1 MQTKQIKFPLFVT
14 NEPQKM
20 VAICIFALTFFLFIG
35 ELIIAFQFNEKKQ
48 MVMPKTNFVPT
59 QADLRKDSPLFKTS
73 LFGDYVPTNLAD
85 ADIKQSMLD
94 AEVVGVMFATK
105 EEESQV
111 IIRAG
116 GGGQKTYVVG
126 DVLPGGAI
134 IKRITEKGVVVLHK
148 GVLESLSLPKNE
160 LIFEAPAKP
169 LIEE

>member
-1 MQTKQIKFPLFVT
+1 MQIKQIKFSLLLV

-20 VAICIFALTFFLFIG
+20 VAICIFALTSFLFVW
-35 ELIIAFQFNEKKQ
+35 ELITAFQFSEKKYALT
-48 MVMPKTNFVPT
+48 PSANIVPA
-59 QADLRKDSPLFKTS
+59 QANLRDDSPLFTRS
-73 LFGDYVPTNLAD
+73 LFGAYVPTNLAD

-116 GGGQKTYVVG
+116 GGGQKTYVIG

-148 GVLESLSLPKNE
+148 GALESLSLPKNE